1 MLLAAIMCVS
11 VVELAM
17 TSARYGG
24 ALRTDHW
31 RRASEH
37 LRADTPLIIGTPWLG
52 PEARMRLDAAGAPE
66 ASGRPDLRGLSSFDV
81 LRHDRDGPSSA
92 HVWQASLSPRSKP
105 VLLSAERA
113 GPLRVEHWRVERP
126 ERVVDTL
133 IHPRA
138 LRVLSTRD
146 VERTCPGNPTDGYTC
161 PEQRR
166 AGHRIKRQ
174 FAEVDYD
181 ARRCLSIP
189 LLSAASLSFR
199 RAEFQRGDRIVGHL
213 GFEDFNARLRNDG
226 PVTMTVE
233 IEGEMVARS
242 TFSNADGW
250 AGFEIPTTPGAG
262 SLTVSLYATAPGAWI
277 SPPERYQP
285 GASRR
290 VCLELRALD
299 EEASP

>member
-11 VVELAM
+11 LVELAM
-17 TSARYGG
+17 TATRYGG
-24 ALRTDHW
+24 ALKTEHW
-31 RRASEH
+31 QRARER

-52 PEARMRLDAAGAPE
+52 PEARMRLDAAGTPE

-81 LRHDRDGPSSA
+81 LRHNRDDPSSA
-92 HVWQASLSPRSKP
+92 GVWQASLSPRSKP
-105 VLLSAERA
+105 VLLSTDQA
-113 GPLRVEHWRVERP
+113 GPLRVEHWRVEHP

-133 IHPRA
+133 VHPRA
-138 LRVLSTRD
+138 LRVSSTRD
-146 VERTCPGNPTDGYTC
+146 AERICPGNPTDGYTC
-161 PEQRR
+161 PDQRR
-166 AGHRIKRQ
+166 AGRRIQQQ

-181 ARRCLSIP
+181 ARRCLSTP
-189 LLSAASLSFR
+189 LPNAGSLSFR

-242 TFSNADGW
+242 TFSNTDGW
-250 AGFEIPTTPGAG
+250 AGFEIPTTPGVG
-262 SLTVSLYATAPGAWI
+262 SLAVSLHVTAPGRWA

-285 GASRR
+285 GESRR

-299 EEASP
+299 EEVNP